1 MSKGVKINQV
11 RFIKKYITSLQL
23 IQLFIPNFICL
34 YYYMPPAEITF
45 NYNIIKI
52 FVGYTSILVILFSR
66 FFYTN
71 YVSCDIKSKI

>member
-1 MSKGVKINQV
+1 
-11 RFIKKYITSLQL
+11 
-23 IQLFIPNFICL
+23 
-34 YYYMPPAEITF
+34 MPPAEITF